1 MPLPPAIIAPPVP
14 PPVRNG
20 LFVAA
25 TGPMPMPAH
34 MQTTGATWWSEACG
48 GAHLYPPACATPPY
62 PAFTYDAEDG
72 LFTVYPFVVYAS
84 EICTPV
90 AESVADAE
98 RKVRERLRLGEQKA
112 AESALWGGGG
122 GVTGIFETLE
132 AAGKVT
138 HLADSATVVEAVSV
152 LEQQAATSG
161 YNGPLIIHARPRM
174 SAYMA
179 SRGTLIR
186 QWRTGDADHLYTHYG
201 SEIVFG
207 SGYSGEK
214 WDGTDPTATAETMYV
229 TGRVLVWREDEK
241 DIFVS
246 PPNQVLDKT
255 TNQRGVL
262 AVRAYAIGVECL
274 VAGTVTTRA

>member
-1 MPLPPAIIAPPVP
+1 MPLPPAIIAAPTP
-14 PPVRNG
+14 PPVRKG

-48 GAHLYPPACATPPY
+48 STHLYPPACASPPY
-62 PAFTYDAEDG
+62 PSFTYDTQDG

-84 EICTPV
+84 EVCTPV
-90 AESVADAE
+90 ADSVADAE
-98 RKVRERLRLGEQKA
+98 RKVRERLRLGEQHA
-112 AESALWGGGG
+112 AERALWGGGD

-138 HLADSATVVEAVSV
+138 HLADSPTVVEAVSL
-152 LEQQAATSG
+152 LEQQAATAK
-161 YNGPLIIHARPRM
+161 YHGPLIIHARPRM
-174 SAYMA
+174 SAYFADRMVV
-179 SRGTLIR
+179 RP
-186 QWRTGDADHLYTHYG
+186 WHNGDGDHLYTQYE
-201 SEIVFG
+201 SEVVFG
-207 SGYSGEK
+207 SGYSGNK
-214 WDGTDPTATAETMYV
+214 WDGTAPSATAETVYV
-229 TGRVLVWREDEK
+229 TGRLLVWREEEV
-241 DIFVS
+241 FVS

-262 AVRAYAIGVECL
+262 AIRAYAIGVECL